1 MITII
6 DIVEKVRVNEMY
18 DIYSMRRRD
27 KLTPIQ
33 RAAVEEWRRMEHINR
48 I

>member
-18 DIYSMRRRD
+18 DIYSIRRAGG
-27 KLTPIQ
+27 TI
-33 RAAVEEWRRMEHINR
+33 
-48 I
+48 